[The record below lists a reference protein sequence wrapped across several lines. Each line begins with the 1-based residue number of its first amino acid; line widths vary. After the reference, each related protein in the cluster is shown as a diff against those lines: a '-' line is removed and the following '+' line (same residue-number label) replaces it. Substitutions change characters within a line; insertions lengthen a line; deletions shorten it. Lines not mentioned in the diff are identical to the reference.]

1 MDSHQKSMKEGTADM
16 RNQIDRMKNLQ
27 GQRIRCENGVIR
39 SRFEEKFAVFHKQ
52 EECSSFE
59 TVAKEHIIET
69 SASVPKLGVMLVG
82 LGGNNGSTFVA
93 GILANKKK
101 L

>member
-1 MDSHQKSMKEGTADM
+1 MRSMMQNIEDGMIK
-16 RNQIDRMKNLQ
+16 
-27 GQRIRCENGVIR
+27 
-39 SRFEEKFAVFHKQ
+39 SRFEEKFAIFREK
-52 EECSSFE
+52 EECSSYE
-59 TVAKEHIIET
+59 TVTKEHIIET

-101 L
+101 LSWEAK